1 MEIEWTVGKLDSL
14 MSRTKL
20 ICFYPQL
27 FVFKFFGKHKKCDQ
41 YLRGK
46 IFFWTKISNTQ
57 QTYFWTV
64 EALSWKNIFNLGL
77 LTLLSGYLCPPSC
90 CPRFESQAHHL
101 FFFSFYIVQI
111 VHLSFEL
118 ECERNEYKQKDT
130 GIGPFLKKSIYN
142 FKLLACL
149 IASQISK

>member
-14 MSRTKL
+14 LSRTKL

-77 LTLLSGYLCPPSC
+77 LTLLSGFVCAL
-90 CPRFESQAHHL
+90 HHAAL
-101 FFFSFYIVQI
+101 GLSPKHTIYSFFHFI
-111 VHLSFEL
+111 L
-118 ECERNEYKQKDT
+118 
-130 GIGPFLKKSIYN
+130 
-142 FKLLACL
+142 FKLYICHLNWNVKGMNINKKIPVLAHF
-149 IASQISK
+149 